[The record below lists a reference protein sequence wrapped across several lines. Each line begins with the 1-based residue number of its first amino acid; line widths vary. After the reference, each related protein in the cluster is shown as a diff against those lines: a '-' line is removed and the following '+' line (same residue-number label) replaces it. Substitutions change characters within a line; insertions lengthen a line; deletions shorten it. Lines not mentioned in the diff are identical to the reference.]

1 MFEKLQHI
9 FLRGLF
15 TFLPIA
21 ITIYIVYV
29 VVSLIDHL
37 FGNIVRQILPAES
50 HIPGLGFLI
59 TIFIIFVFGLML
71 NNFLAQSLLSNLEKR
86 LLKVP
91 FIKAIY
97 SPLRDLMNLFSKKN
111 DPLMKSVVL
120 FQMIPGGPQFMG
132 LLMREDFKDIPGM
145 ENQGRDRVAIY
156 LPMSYGFGGFTVLAP
171 RSLIQPVDIP
181 IERAMSLAITAWVKG
196 NDDKSR
202 EERS

>member
-1 MFEKLQHI
+1 MIQKLQNI

-21 ITIYIVYV
+21 LTIYIVYV

-37 FGNIVRQILPAES
+37 FGNVVRQLLPDEAQV
-50 HIPGLGFLI
+50 PGLGFLI
-59 TIFIIFVFGLML
+59 TIVIIFIFGLML
-71 NNFLAQSLLSNLEKR
+71 NNFLAQSLLNNLERR
-86 LLKVP
+86 LLRVP

-132 LLMREDFKDIPGM
+132 LLMREDFQDIPGM
-145 ENQGRDRVAIY
+145 GEHGKDRVAVY

-196 NDDKSR
+196 NNDKSF
-202 EERS
+202 EERP

>member
-1 MFEKLQHI
+1 MIQKIQNI

-21 ITIYIVYV
+21 LTIYIVYV

-37 FGNIVRQILPAES
+37 FGNVVRQLLPDS
-50 HIPGLGFLI
+50 VQVPGLGFML
-59 TIFIIFVFGLML
+59 TILIIFSFGLLL
-71 NNFLAQSLLSNLEKR
+71 NNFLAQSILNNIESR
-86 LLKVP
+86 LLRVP

-120 FQMIPGGPQFMG
+120 FQMVEGGPQFMG
-132 LLMREDFKDIPGM
+132 LLMREEFDDIPGIQ
-145 ENQGRDRVAIY
+145 NFAHGKVAVY

-171 RSLIQPVDIP
+171 RALIQPVDIP
-181 IERAMSLAITAWVKG
+181 IERAMSLAITAWVKS
-196 NDDKSR
+196 NQDKNQFSR
-202 EERS
+202 

>member
-1 MFEKLQHI
+1 MIQKLQNI
-9 FLRGLF
+9 FFRGLF

-21 ITIYIVYV
+21 LTIYIVYV

-37 FGNIVRQILPAES
+37 FGNVVRQLLPES
-50 HIPGLGFLI
+50 AQIPGLGFLI
-59 TIFIIFVFGLML
+59 TIFIIFLFGLAL
-71 NNFLAQSLLSNLEKR
+71 NNFLAQSLLNNIEAR
-86 LLKVP
+86 LLRVP

-132 LLMREDFKDIPGM
+132 LLMREDFDDIPGF
-145 ENQGRDRVAIY
+145 EKHGQDKVAVY

-171 RSLIQPVDIP
+171 RSLILPIDIP
-181 IERAMSLAITAWVKG
+181 IERAMSLAITAWVKS
-196 NDDKSR
+196 NQDKNQLPR
-202 EERS
+202 